1 MTPNWDWP
9 VGASVGAAVGPSVGA
24 AVGASVGA
32 AVGAAVGS
40 IVGGLV
46 GVALPGLHWLY
57 HSLVAM
63 QVEPDSQHVGPLW
76 FFPPHCCHTDAH
88 PPDGVEEGVAGV
100 AVGVGE
106 GVGVAVGEGAE
117 PPGLHCEYHSL
128 LYTQVEPDVQ
138 QVGPLW
144 FLPPH

>member
-9 VGASVGAAVGPSVGA
+9 VGASVGAAVGASGGA
-24 AVGASVGA
+24 AVGASGGA

-76 FFPPHCCHTDAH
+76 FLPPHCAHTGAQLCILR
-88 PPDGVEEGVAGV
+88 PPRRENAASV
-100 AVGVGE
+100 
-106 GVGVAVGEGAE
+106 
-117 PPGLHCEYHSL
+117 
-128 LYTQVEPDVQ
+128 
-138 QVGPLW
+138 
-144 FLPPH
+144 